1 MEFRQ
6 VQEQFGPKVTGEL
19 AGVKWCVYP
28 SNTIKKLVYS
38 KAAHENHNFTRVTR
52 LSQKRTRGGDLP
64 LKKVYT

>member
-1 MEFRQ
+1 M
-6 VQEQFGPKVTGEL
+6 VCL
-19 AGVKWCVYP
+19 SVKHD
-28 SNTIKKLVYS
+28 KQKLVYS